1 MIFLMDT
8 PEVRQD
14 VDLSSWDWMATLKA
28 EERSLR
34 WLARKTGRS
43 GTTLHRYARGTLPTP
58 VGFLRQAAAAL
69 KIVAE

>member
-1 MIFLMDT
+1 MDT

-14 VDLSSWDWMATLKA
+14 VDLSSWDWQATLKA

-43 GTTLHRYARGTLPTP
+43 GTMLHRYARGLAPTP
-58 VGFLRQAAAAL
+58 PEFLRRAAAAL
-69 KIVAE
+69 RIDQR